1 MQERTISGVN
11 FPAID
16 QNPINPID
24 LQQTTEGNNLFP
36 VFLKTEA
43 LRLLIIGGGV
53 VGLEKLSAVLVNA
66 PATPVKLVSI
76 TICKEIRE
84 LALLHSNLSLE
95 ERAYQLSDLDN
106 CDLIIAALNEPAA
119 AAGIRRDATAAGRL
133 LNVADNPVLCDFY
146 LSAVVRKGDLK
157 IAISTNGK
165 SPTLAKRLK
174 EILNESIPA
183 EVDGLME
190 NLHTL
195 RLRLTGDFHS
205 KVIKLNEITRMLVS
219 GDELPENTA
228 PDVNKWI
235 ADNHAVSRGPVPEI
249 SQTNSSHTGSGNGL
263 ANPGA
268 LHESLH
274 AAEAVQP
281 LRGPQSWGFKGK
293 TEKLSTARL
302 ISWIAIALFFMI
314 LGALVFHLAVV
325 NNLINRTGELASR
338 LNPKFYWMVLTGF
351 AAQIIAGSLGMGFGV
366 ICTTVLLSLGISLP
380 AISSSIHTAET
391 FASGVS
397 GYSHWKFG
405 NVNKKLFK
413 SLILPGVSGAIIG
426 AVILSIYGDKYAAYI
441 RPILALYTLFLGIK
455 ILGNAFQKKIVKQKI
470 KNVLI
475 LAGAGGFIDSFGG
488 GGWGPLV
495 TSSFIAQGRSPRY
508 VVGSV
513 SLSKFFV
520 SLASALT
527 FFSMMGISNWEVIA
541 GLLLGGITGAPIS
554 AKLAGLIPT
563 KSMFVAVGILVIICS
578 LRLLVKSF

>member
-1 MQERTISGVN
+1 MQEIQETGQTIQSESAEGSELHRKDHTADSG
-11 FPAID
+11 
-16 QNPINPID
+16 
-24 LQQTTEGNNLFP
+24 GNRLFP
-36 VFLKTEA
+36 VFLKTET
-43 LRLLIIGGGV
+43 LRLLVIGGGV
-53 VGLEKLSAVLVNA
+53 VGAEKLRAVLANA
-66 PATPVKLVSI
+66 PATPVRLVSI
-76 TICKEIRE
+76 EINEEIRG
-84 LALLHSNLSLE
+84 LAEEFANLTLFQRPYE
-95 ERAYQLSDLDN
+95 YADFAD
-106 CDLIIAALNEPAA
+106 CDLVIAAVNDE
-119 AAGIRRDATAAGRL
+119 ATAAGVRHDAKRAGRL
-133 LNVADNPVLCDFY
+133 VNVADNPALCDFY
-146 LSAVVRKGDLK
+146 LSAVVQKGNLK

-174 EILNESIPA
+174 EILNETLPA
-183 EVDGLME
+183 EVEDLMG
-190 NLHTL
+190 NLQTL
-195 RLRLTGDFHS
+195 RIRLKGDFNS
-205 KVIKLNEITRMLVS
+205 KVIRLNEITRMLVEK
-219 GDELPENTA
+219 DNEA
-228 PDVNKWI
+228 PATETSVAEAPI
-235 ADNHAVSRGPVPEI
+235 AESLIARAHIAEAPAAT
-249 SQTNSSHTGSGNGL
+249 QNSSANSLNELL
-263 ANPGA
+263 AGR
-268 LHESLH
+268 LT
-274 AAEAVQP
+274 AA
-281 LRGPQSWGFKGK
+281 RI
-293 TEKLSTARL
+293 
-302 ISWIAIALFFMI
+302 ISWLAIALFFMI
-314 LGALVFHLAVV
+314 LGALVFRIAAVNTFIEHAGTYASHLNA
-325 NNLINRTGELASR
+325 
-338 LNPKFYWMVLTGF
+338 KFYWMVLTGF

-366 ICTTVLLSLGISLP
+366 ICTTILLSLGISLP

-413 SLILPGVSGAIIG
+413 SLILPGVTGAIIG
-426 AVILSIYGDKYAAYI
+426 AVILSLYGDKYAAYI
-441 RPILALYTLFLGIK
+441 RPVLALYTLFLGVK

-495 TSSFIAQGRSPRY
+495 TSSFIAQGRSPRF

-563 KSMFVAVGILVIICS
+563 KSMFIAVGILVILCS